1 MTQIVTTQQKA
12 DGLRTLI
19 GKNYKAMA
27 AALPKHITAER
38 MARVALSAATK
49 RPELL
54 DCDPNT
60 FISAMLECAT
70 LGLEPEVAGQCWI
83 LPYGKTATF
92 IPGYRGLL
100 QLAWRSGE
108 LATMGAEVVYEKDV
122 FKYAKYPPDLVHVP
136 FRGEDRGE
144 KVAAYA
150 HAKLKNGGE
159 MWIVMEA
166 HEIEAIKRRSP
177 AAKKQSSPWNHAD
190 DVVWMW
196 KKTVLRQLLKLLPM
210 SVEVQRVIDNDERAD
225 SGIPQSFDPP
235 LDPEKE
241 VKPPANGDPQKT
253 AAPAPKPKQPEPIN
267 TASASAD
274 APERTTTAGNG
285 GTMFND

>member
-1 MTQIVTTQQKA
+1 MGQLQTTQDKA
-12 DGLRTLI
+12 AGLRTLI
-19 GKNYKAMA
+19 GQNYKAMA

-49 RPELL
+49 RPALL

-60 FISAMLECAT
+60 FVQAMLEAAT

-83 LPYGKTATF
+83 LPYGKVATF

-136 FRGEDRGE
+136 FRGEERGDM
-144 KVAAYA
+144 VAAYA

-159 MWIVMEA
+159 MWVVMEA
-166 HEIEAIKRRSP
+166 FEIDAIKKRSP
-177 AAKKQSSPWNHAD
+177 AAKSNSSPWNNAD
-190 DVVWMW
+190 DVHWMW
-196 KKTVLRQLLKLLPM
+196 KKTVLRQLLKFLPM
-210 SVEVQRVIDNDERAD
+210 SVEIQRVVDNDERAD
-225 SGIPQSFDPP
+225 VGLPQSFDLP
-235 LDPEKE
+235 LDPKNEVGEGAGEAPKASAAPGNAQGTEKTP
-241 VKPPANGDPQKT
+241 PPA
-253 AAPAPKPKQPEPIN
+253 KP
-267 TASASAD
+267 
-274 APERTTTAGNG
+274 GNG
-285 GTMFND
+285 GAYD